1 MTSPIFGGDINDPS
15 ESKQDVRELNLMT
28 LIGCTEQRGDAW
40 HRRDDLQG
48 DESNHYPGFI
58 PEADVKRR
66 LFSWEP
72 QRADV
77 AYLVPYNPTTD
88 AMGQGLRT
96 DTVVINGKLM
106 RVVPSQENRV
116 GVLRGD
122 NDYDMGVFKSG
133 AMHPPYQ
140 VTLLREAQRLTGTAL
155 GISTAG
161 LLQKGGV
168 AWMEFSLPSARHDP
182 KSGLEYRPNLLRADS
197 MNGTISLTTAL
208 TIEAT
213 VCMNTLSRNLLESSV
228 AGRIT
233 RRKHTSG
240 VVSRSLESERAAL
253 GILEQIDNDFVADLH
268 RMIETPVSELQ
279 RIKLMDIIVPMS
291 DSMTPRSRTLADNKR
306 DRLNSLTSSPM
317 VSPWIGTAFGEFQRY
332 NTADHWLAPTKG
344 TGQWERNS
352 WRKINGKREEFDRG
366 VIVAIEKALA

>member
-1 MTSPIFGGDINDPS
+1 MTSPMGGIPGDPY
-15 ESKQDVRELNLMT
+15 ESNQDLGELNTST

-66 LFSWEP
+66 LFGWSP
-72 QRADV
+72 RRTDV
-77 AYLVPYNPTTD
+77 AYLVPHDGGIDYPPTEPTC
-88 AMGQGLRT
+88 
-96 DTVVINGKLM
+96 VIDGKLF
-106 RVVPSQENRV
+106 RVVKSQEGRV
-116 GVLRGD
+116 GVLRDD

-133 AMHPPYQ
+133 AKHPPYS
-140 VTLLREAQRLTGTAL
+140 VTLLREAQRLTGTEL

-161 LLQKGGV
+161 VLQKGGV
-168 AWMEFSLPSARHDP
+168 GFMEFSLPAASRDA

-213 VCMNTLSRNLLESSV
+213 VCMNTLTRNLLEAST
-228 AGRIT
+228 AGTIV

-240 VVSRSLESERAAL
+240 VVSRSLDSERAAL
-253 GILEQIDNDFVADLH
+253 GILEQVDSEFVADLH
-268 RMIETPVSELQ
+268 RLIETPVNDRQ
-279 RIKLMDIIVPMS
+279 RGRLFDIIVPIEDFMS
-291 DSMTPRSRTLADNKR
+291 KRSKVLAENKR
-306 DRLNSLTSSPM
+306 DRLMALSSSPM
-317 VSPWIGTAFGEFQRY
+317 VAPWVGTAFGEFQRF
-332 NTADHWLAPTKG
+332 NTDDHWNAPAKG

-352 WRKINGKREEFDRG
+352 WRVISGKREAADRK
-366 VIVAIEKALA
+366 VIRALETALA